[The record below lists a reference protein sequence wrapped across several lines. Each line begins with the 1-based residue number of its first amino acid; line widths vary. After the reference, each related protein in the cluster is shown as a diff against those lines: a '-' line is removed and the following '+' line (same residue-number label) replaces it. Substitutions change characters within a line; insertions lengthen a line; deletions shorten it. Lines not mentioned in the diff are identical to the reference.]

1 MQFNILFF
9 VNNFL
14 LNIKIITMIF
24 INKDI
29 KNHMVG
35 AEYFAL
41 PGKINLKKQ
50 MIYSEKCSNRSIPNL
65 IFFLQHLLFHLIQPY
80 RQFLY
85 YLIIL

>member
-29 KNHMVG
+29 NNHMVG

-50 MIYSEKCSNRSIPNL
+50 MIHML
-65 IFFLQHLLFHLIQPY
+65 ILL
-80 RQFLY
+80 
-85 YLIIL
+85 